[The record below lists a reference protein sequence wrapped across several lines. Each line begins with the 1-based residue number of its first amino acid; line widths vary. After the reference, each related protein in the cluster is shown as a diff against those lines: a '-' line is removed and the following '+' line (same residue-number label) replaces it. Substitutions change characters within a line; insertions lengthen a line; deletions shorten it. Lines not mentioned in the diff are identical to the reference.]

1 MVVLNSLSFCL
12 SVRDHKAARVRTAWE
27 TNDIWIRRAFDFDG
41 DAPAF
46 KKLGFNIFYDED
58 TEIYLNGVKIA
69 EFHNYNVNY
78 DNLDAMPDALKA
90 LKKGR
95 NVVAVHTK
103 NTTGGAYID
112 LSIIGINYK

>member
-1 MVVLNSLSFCL
+1 M
-12 SVRDHKAARVRTAWE
+12 
-27 TNDIWIRRAFDFDG
+27 
-41 DAPAF
+41 
-46 KKLGFNIFYDED
+46 
-58 TEIYLNGVKIA
+58 KIA

-103 NTTGGAYID
+103 NMVGGAYID
-112 LSIIGINYK
+112 FGINGINYK